1 MKADLRVP
9 GLHHF
14 SWQYIQSETL
24 EELDIN
30 RAALI
35 NLLRPEDRHYIR
47 VHWQKQEEA
56 VIYYYTKQYPNL
68 GSTASQRGESYYPV
82 VRKITNGQLSFKES
96 GKRLAA
102 TIMSLLKDLS
112 TFEYESMRSYDRR
125 VQVDFLA
132 F

>member
-1 MKADLRVP
+1 VP

-35 NLLRPEDRHYIR
+35 DLLRPEDRHYIR

-68 GSTASQRGESYYPV
+68 GSTASQRGESYHPV

-125 VQVDFLA
+125 VQVDFSA